1 MLPACLF
8 TVHSLASLGAPRSH
22 GRLLARVSDP
32 ADFVVARGVEAVN
45 DWTRL
50 ALGEVSEAAAGLD
63 RGIGGFAQHS
73 LLQSSE
79 DPDGYKDPAE
89 GKEDPFAP
97 KRKTESTTTRAPR
110 ETTTTT
116 RRERTTR
123 EYKDPAE
130 GKDDPFANGSGG
142 RSGGSSG
149 GGGGGGGGAEEDAT
163 RTTTEAP
170 RKMTDR
176 ERYGWMAF
184 FAVSLLLTA
193 VIFRITQRPA
203 YAVQANG
210 FRHGEFQSGLFDCCR
225 GGCEVCCCAFCCP
238 AVRWSASA
246 EAFGFLPFWA
256 GILCWLAIYGI
267 AFYFAQYSTIV
278 LVLFH
283 AVLGVYR
290 TLVRRMFDMQN
301 ASDCSTVCVDQLTW
315 QCCCLCAIAQEGY
328 QAERGKRAGFDRT
341 SSMSCC
347 HEDQPDRKSVV

>member
-1 MLPACLF
+1 MLPAWF
-8 TVHSLASLGAPRSH
+8 FAAHALASLQAPQSQ
-22 GRLLARVSDP
+22 GRLLAHVSDST
-32 ADFVVARGVEAVN
+32 DSVVARGVEALN
-45 DWTRL
+45 GWTGL
-50 ALGEVSEAAAGLD
+50 ALEHLSDAAAGVD
-63 RGIGGFAQHS
+63 RGLVGFSRRS
-73 LLQSSE
+73 LLQSAARE

-97 KRKTESTTTRAPR
+97 KRKTESTTTKAPR
-110 ETTTTT
+110 TTRTTTT

-130 GKDDPFANGSGG
+130 GKEDPFANGSGG
-142 RSGGSSG
+142 SG
-149 GGGGGGGGAEEDAT
+149 GGSRGGGGEKQETT

-176 ERYGWMAF
+176 ERYGWMVF

-203 YAVQANG
+203 YPVQANG

-225 GGCEVCCCAFCCP
+225 GGCEICCCAFCCP

-256 GILCWLAIYGI
+256 GIFCWLAIYGI

-290 TLVRRMFDMQN
+290 TLIRRMFDMQDS
-301 ASDCSTVCVDQLTW
+301 SDCSTVCVDQLTW

-341 SSMSCC
+341 ADMSCC
-347 HEDQPDRKSVV
+347 HQEQPTR